1 MQVSETKNE
10 GLSREFSVTI
20 GADEIDRKVEDKLAE
35 VGKTVNLPG
44 FRPGKVPMKIL
55 RQRFGNAVMGEVLE
69 KTVGETSQSVLTER
83 DLKPA
88 EQPKIE
94 ISSFEPGSDLVYT
107 MELEIM
113 PEIEPVDFSTLNLTV
128 YKPDIRDAEVDN
140 AIEELAKNNR
150 ATKPVEDDRPSLSG
164 DVMVMD
170 FKGFVD
176 GEAFE
181 GGEATDFRLELGSGQ
196 FIPGFED
203 QLLGK
208 KAGEDVTVT
217 VTFPENYGA
226 ANLAGKEAVF
236 ECKVKEIHVY
246 TDRQVDDD
254 FAKELG
260 LESLDDLRDQMRQR
274 LEQEYAELARA
285 RTKRELLDILF
296 EKHDFEVPEGMV
308 QGEFDQIWQQ
318 FEKAREQGQI
328 DEEDKDKDE
337 DTLKEE
343 YRAIARRRVL
353 LGLLLSHVGDVAKV
367 EVTQD
372 ELQQALFR
380 QARNYPG
387 QERQVFEFYSQNPE
401 MMNNLRAPLFEEKTV
416 DYILELAQTDE
427 VSLTVDQLLED
438 GSESGESDGA
448 EAKKSAKKSAKK
460 ASAKKSAA
468 KKGGAKKAA
477 AKKADG
483 DSD

>member
-10 GLSREFSVTI
+10 GLSREFTVTI
-20 GADEIDRKVEDKLAE
+20 GADEIDRQVEEKLGE

-69 KTVGETSQSVLTER
+69 KAVGETSQSVLTER

-88 EQPKIE
+88 QQPKIE
-94 ISSFEPGSDLVYT
+94 ISSFDPGSDLVYT
-107 MELEIM
+107 MALEIM

-128 YKPDIRDAEVDN
+128 YKPDIRDSEVDN

-150 ATKPVEDDRPSLSG
+150 ATKPIEEDRPSLSG
-164 DVMVMD
+164 DVVVMD
-170 FKGFVD
+170 FKGYVG
-176 GEAFE
+176 GEAFQ
-181 GGEATDFRLELGSGQ
+181 GGEASDFRLELGSGQ

-208 KAGEDVTVT
+208 KAGEDVTVN
-217 VTFPENYGA
+217 VTFPEEYGSA
-226 ANLAGKEAVF
+226 ELAGKEAVF
-236 ECKVKEIHVY
+236 ECKIKEIHAY
-246 TDRQVDDD
+246 TDRTVDDE

-260 LESLDDLRDQMRQR
+260 LESLNDLRDQMRQR
-274 LEQEYAELARA
+274 LEQEYSELARA
-285 RTKRELLDILF
+285 RTKRELLDVLF
-296 EKHDFEVPEGMV
+296 EKHDFQVPDGMV
-308 QGEFDQIWQQ
+308 EGEFEQIWQQ
-318 FEKAREQGQI
+318 FEKAREQGRV

-337 DTLKEE
+337 ETLKEE

-353 LGLLLSHVGDVAKV
+353 LGLLLSHVGDIAKV

-387 QERQVFEFYSQNPE
+387 QEREVFEFYSQNPE

-416 DYILELAQTDE
+416 DYILELAQTED
-427 VSLTVDQLLED
+427 VALTVDQLLETDED
-438 GSESGESDGA
+438 GDAGA
-448 EAKKSAKKSAKK
+448 KGGSAKKAAKKSSAKKS
-460 ASAKKSAA
+460 SA

-483 DSD
+483 DE